1 MIGRLAYLA
10 YRYAPLRGVYGTSF
24 IVLALLLGACG
35 TKKKAVLRAP
45 DKRTEI
51 RKPTRVL
58 TDAADSRNKSLSGP
72 KMQHY
77 ADLLGVNVRKLDNKK
92 LYDFIDDWMG
102 TPYRFG
108 GTQKSG
114 VDCSGFANRLY
125 RWVYGRELPRTSR
138 EMGDRVQRKYE
149 NELRE
154 GDLVFFSFGGK
165 GIDHVGVY
173 LHNRKFVHAS
183 TSKGVIISDLRD
195 AWYRKYF
202 VRCGTPKSP

>member
-1 MIGRLAYLA
+1 MMARLTHT
-10 YRYAPLRGVYGTSF
+10 YAPLRGIYGTSF
-24 IVLALLLGACG
+24 LVLVLLLGSCG
-35 TKKKAVLRAP
+35 TKKKSVLRAP

-51 RKPTRVL
+51 RKPARVL
-58 TDAADSRNKSLSGP
+58 SDASDSRSKSLSGS
-72 KMQHY
+72 KMQYY
-77 ADLLGVNVRKLDNKK
+77 ADLLGLSVQKLDNKK
-92 LYDFIDDWMG
+92 LYGFIDDWMG

-114 VDCSGFANRLY
+114 VDCSAFANALY
-125 RWVYGRELPRTSR
+125 RQVYGKSLPRTSR
-138 EMGDRVQRKYE
+138 GMGDRVQRKYE